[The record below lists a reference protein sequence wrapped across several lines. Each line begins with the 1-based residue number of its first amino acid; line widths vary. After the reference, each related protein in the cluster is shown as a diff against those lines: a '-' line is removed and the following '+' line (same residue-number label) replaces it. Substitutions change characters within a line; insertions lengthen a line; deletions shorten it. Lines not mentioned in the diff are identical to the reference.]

1 MIKLYV
7 VIPCYNEE
15 EVLPVT
21 SKVLCEKFGQMIDDG
36 IISKDS
42 RVVFVDDGSKDR
54 TWELI
59 TQLHSENIMFDGCK
73 LSRNQGHQNALLAG
87 MSYAADKAD
96 AIISM
101 DADLQDDIHAMDKF
115 IEKYNEGSEIVYG
128 VRSSRKK
135 DSFFKKHTALA
146 YYKLLSLLGCEI
158 VNNHADYRL
167 MSSRAVKALFDFKEV
182 NLFLRGIV
190 PMVGFKSD
198 VVYYVREERAAGKS
212 KYPLGK
218 MISFAVDGITSLS
231 VKPIRFITA
240 IGLICFLVSISMLIY
255 SIVGYF
261 IGKTVSGWA
270 SLITS
275 IWALGGL
282 QLLSIGVIGEYI
294 GKIYL
299 ETKRRPRF
307 IIEKSLEFEQEK

>member
-7 VIPCYNEE
+7 VIPCYNEQ

-21 SKVLCEKFGQMIDDG
+21 SKALTEKFGQMISDG
-36 IISKDS
+36 IISADS

-54 TWELI
+54 TWEYI
-59 TQLHSENIMFDGCK
+59 SQLHSENIMFDGCK
-73 LSRNQGHQNALLAG
+73 LSRNRGHQNALLAG
-87 MSYAADKAD
+87 LSYAVDKAD

-115 IEKYNEGSEIVYG
+115 IEKYNEGCEIVYG

-146 YYKLLSLLGCEI
+146 YYKLLRMLGCEI
-158 VNNHADYRL
+158 VYNHADYRL
-167 MSSRAVKALFDFKEV
+167 MSNRAVKALFDFKEV

-198 VVYYVREERAAGKS
+198 KVYYVREERVAGKS

-218 MISFAVDGITSLS
+218 MISFAVDGVTSLS
-231 VKPIRFITA
+231 IKPIRLITML
-240 IGLICFLVSISMLIY
+240 GLICFLVSIGMLIY
-255 SIVGYF
+255 SLVGYF
-261 IGKTVSGWA
+261 TGATVSGWA

-282 QLLSIGVIGEYI
+282 QLFSIGVIGEYI

-299 ETKRRPRF
+299 ETKQRPRF
-307 IIEKSLEFEQEK
+307 IIEESLEYEQK